1 MKEFMTHRRR
11 HGGALVVA
19 LLAAAGPLAAQNPNA
34 GQMAE
39 QYGQNAKA
47 NAELTRQYTWQ
58 MRVALTYKDDA
69 KAPQLYQMNWSPDG
83 TLQKTLISAPPE
95 EKKRRGLRKH
105 IAENEIADFK
115 KWLSD
120 LTDLVKKYMA
130 PTPGQMMDFYS
141 KATITPAPNG
151 GAAAFESGFLQPG
164 DRATFYLD
172 PATHQ
177 PTSYSFMTTLQGD
190 TVHAN
195 VVYGKVAGGPQY
207 ASQISVSVPAKE
219 VLMVVQNFN
228 YVKQ

>member
-39 QYGQNAKA
+39 QYAQNARA
-47 NAELTRQYTWQ
+47 NAQLTRQYTWQ
-58 MRVALTYKDDA
+58 MRVALTYKDEA
-69 KAPQLYQMNWSPDG
+69 QPPQLYQMNWAPDG

-105 IAENEIADFK
+105 IAESEIADFK
-115 KWLSD
+115 KWLGD
-120 LTDLVKKYMA
+120 LTELVKQYMA

-141 KATITPAPNG
+141 KATMTPAPNG
-151 GAAAFESGFLQPG
+151 GAAAIGTNFIQPG
-164 DRATFYLD
+164 DKVTYYLD

-177 PTSYSFMTTLQGD
+177 PTSYSFRTTLQGD
-190 TVHAN
+190 TVSAN
-195 VVYGKVAGGPQY
+195 VIYGTVAGGPQY
-207 ASQISVSVPAKE
+207 ASQITVAVLAKQ
-219 VLMVVQNFN
+219 VTMVVQNFN
-228 YVKQ
+228 YLKQ

>member
-19 LLAAAGPLAAQNPNA
+19 LLAATGPLAAQNPNA

-39 QYGQNAKA
+39 QYAQNAKA

-69 KAPQLYQMNWSPDG
+69 KPPQLYQMNWSPDG

-95 EKKRRGLRKH
+95 EKKRHGIRKH

-115 KWLSD
+115 KWLGD

-151 GAAAFESGFLQPG
+151 QAAAIESGFLQPG
-164 DRATFYLD
+164 DKVTYYLD

-177 PTSYSFMTTLQGD
+177 PTRYSFRTTLQGD
-190 TVHAN
+190 TVNAK
-195 VVYGKVAGGPQY
+195 VDYGKVAGGPQY
-207 ASQISVSVPAKE
+207 ASQITVLVPAKE
-219 VLMVVQNFN
+219 VTMVVQNFN
-228 YVKQ
+228 YLKQ